1 MSEVIL
7 VDTSDQVL
15 GTADK
20 LLVHTGSGQLH
31 RAFSVFVFNAQGE
44 MLIQRR
50 ASEKYHF
57 GGLWSNTVCSHPAPG
72 EELGAAAQGRLAYE
86 MGLTLPLRQEF
97 SFQYR
102 AEDSKTNLVE
112 HEIDHVFIG
121 TTDATPKPNVKE
133 VDAWGWIG
141 SKDLA
146 RQLEH
151 LPEAFTPWFPIAVSE
166 LHDRGLL
173 TKE

>member
-72 EELGAAAQGRLAYE
+72 EDLCAAAQGRLAYE

-112 HEIDHVFIG
+112 HEIDHVFVG

>member
-50 ASEKYHF
+50 AIEKYHF

-112 HEIDHVFIG
+112 PMRRRNRMLRRWMPG
-121 TTDATPKPNVKE
+121 A
-133 VDAWGWIG
+133 G
-141 SKDLA
+141 SALKI
-146 RQLEH
+146 
-151 LPEAFTPWFPIAVSE
+151 LPGSWNICRRRSPPGF
-166 LHDRGLL
+166 R
-173 TKE
+173 

>member
-72 EELGAAAQGRLAYE
+72 EDLCAAAQGRLAYE

-151 LPEAFTPWFPIAVSE
+151 APEAFTPWFPIAVSE

>member
-97 SFQYR
+97 SFQYL

-112 HEIDHVFIG
+112 HEIDHVFVG

-133 VDAWGWIG
+133 VDAWGWIS

-151 LPEAFTPWFPIAVSE
+151 APEAFTPWFPIAVSE

>member
-7 VDTSDQVL
+7 VDMSDQAL

-50 ASEKYHF
+50 ALQKETF
-57 GGLWSNTVCSHPAPG
+57 GGLWSNTVSSHPAPD
-72 EELGAAAQGRLAYE
+72 EDIREAAEKRLIFE

-112 HEIDHVFIG
+112 HEIDHVFVG
-121 TTDATPKPNVKE
+121 STDATPKPRPDE
-133 VDAWGWIG
+133 VDAWGWIS

-151 LPEAFTPWFPIAVSE
+151 APEAFTPWFRIAVWE
-166 LHDRGLL
+166 LRDRGLL